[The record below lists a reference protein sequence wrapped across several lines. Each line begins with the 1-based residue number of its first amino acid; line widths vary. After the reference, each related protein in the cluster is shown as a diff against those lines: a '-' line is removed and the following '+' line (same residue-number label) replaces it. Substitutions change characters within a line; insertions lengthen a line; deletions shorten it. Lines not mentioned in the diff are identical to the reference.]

1 VGDFDAEAGLTNGT
15 PTPLAGF
22 HVKTC
27 FVLGAV
33 SAQQFGLDF
42 CAKPL
47 DDQISDP
54 DGNVV
59 IDLSKN
65 GLNISH
71 YFEVTPPP
79 GFAYQTHLFFLP
91 GWTLTHST
99 TADFTIYLPTS
110 LGNIPPSDPGLG
122 GVLFFTRD
130 CSWILTRAAGVEVSA
145 RPAGSATQ
153 YATEG
158 LVPSESATAT
168 DSRATGFITNLPP
181 GQVMLSTWRHDT
193 GERIGDTPIVIQA
206 GALTVAEL
214 VPTP

>member
-1 VGDFDAEAGLTNGT
+1 
-15 PTPLAGF
+15 
-22 HVKTC
+22 
-27 FVLGAV
+27 V

-42 CAKPL
+42 CANPL
-47 DDQISDP
+47 DDQKSDA

-59 IDLSKN
+59 MDLTRNS
-65 GLNISH
+65 LDIH
-71 YFEVTPPP
+71 PYFEVTAPP
-79 GFAYQTHLFFLP
+79 GRDYQTHLFFLP
-91 GWTLTHST
+91 EWTLTHST

-110 LGNIPPSDPGLG
+110 FGNIPPSDPGLG

-130 CSWILTRAAGVEVSA
+130 CSWILTRAARVEVSA
-145 RPAGSATQ
+145 DPSGSATH
-153 YATEG
+153 YVTEG

-206 GALTVAEL
+206 GALTIAGL